1 MPFEAVS
8 EFAFAT
14 ARTFASRGSGVIA
27 HAVIRSVGYMSL
39 ILFYMANSFLLA
51 RTPRLLLAHHK
62 RLYERVLGAE
72 LTHYLGY
79 GKGAAPAQLEG
90 QRRENYRN
98 GSSKK
103 TLLSEGGKL
112 EIDIARDR
120 TGEFEPQ
127 FIRKGQTR
135 FGGFDTKIIAMYAQ
149 GMTVREIK
157 RFLEEQYKVEV
168 SADLISTSLVF
179 TLIN

>member
-1 MPFEAVS
+1 MEVTKKEVQGESKAVKRPEIDS
-8 EFAFAT
+8 AIIEELMK
-14 ARTFASRGSGVIA
+14 
-27 HAVIRSVGYMSL
+27 GYQRPSDLTGPGGIMEEL
-39 ILFYMANSFLLA
+39 
-51 RTPRLLLAHHK
+51 HK

-79 GKGAAPAQLEG
+79 EKGEAPPGLAEG

-127 FIRKGQTR
+127 FIRKRTEALWRLRYQDHR
-135 FGGFDTKIIAMYAQ
+135 D
-149 GMTVREIK
+149 VRPGDDGA
-157 RFLEEQYKVEV
+157 RDQALPGRAV
-168 SADLISTSLVF
+168 
-179 TLIN
+179 